1 MMTAVLVFAGC
12 GIQPEER
19 PLPSTPVVIPTET
32 LPDTFTST
40 LELSALKTS
49 LEDASSII
57 GTIIPLP
64 DYLPLGYEIQ
74 EVYIEDS
81 VDTHGQSPW
90 HFTGQANL
98 DLNAGIPADCS
109 LF

>member
-1 MMTAVLVFAGC
+1 MPSISREKSINVTKKKVASFFANN
-12 GIQPEER
+12 PY
-19 PLPSTPVVIPTET
+19 S
-32 LPDTFTST
+32 
-40 LELSALKTS
+40 
-49 LEDASSII
+49 
-57 GTIIPLP
+57 
-64 DYLPLGYEIQ
+64 EIQ
-74 EVYIEDS
+74 L

>member
-1 MMTAVLVFAGC
+1 MIATVLLLVSC
-12 GIQPEER
+12 GTQPEKP
-19 PLPSTPVVIPTET
+19 PLPPTPVVIPTET

-64 DYLPLGYEIQ
+64 DYLPLGYKIQ